1 MLGRDLEPVGAPLA
15 KRSADREQVVTR
27 TRELVVAPAPVG
39 LGCRL
44 DDAEP
49 FKMLE
54 PLREQSAGEPGR
66 ALQDLTEV
74 SAAKLQV
81 ANDQRCPAL
90 GEDLGAAGDGAILA
104 VRPHNAKY
112 SAPAIGCEVQILDFT
127 AAVRGCPMWPSR
139 VEDTMM
145 TTPTTTE
152 VDHDGSKAPTV
163 VEIDGFRGRLIRAD
177 DADYDSSVQSG
188 TVSST
193 GARA

>member
-1 MLGRDLEPVGAPLA
+1 
-15 KRSADREQVVTR
+15 
-27 TRELVVAPAPVG
+27 
-39 LGCRL
+39 
-44 DDAEP
+44 
-49 FKMLE
+49 
-54 PLREQSAGEPGR
+54 
-66 ALQDLTEV
+66 
-74 SAAKLQV
+74 
-81 ANDQRCPAL
+81 
-90 GEDLGAAGDGAILA
+90 
-104 VRPHNAKY
+104 
-112 SAPAIGCEVQILDFT
+112 
-127 AAVRGCPMWPSR
+127 MWPSR